1 MSIFQLVATT
11 KTVAPGSQTYA
22 TPGSFTFSVPSY
34 NTITIEVWG
43 GGGGGSFYNLGTQAN
58 GGNGNTST
66 AVIAQG
72 TLTSTGGQGG
82 LLWNGPSSV
91 GGTGSGPVGSTTASG
106 GTSAQAQP
114 YPTGGAGGGPG
125 GGAGGYYLTNGGR
138 GGTPGGGGAGYS
150 TLSPSGNFRSASG
163 GGGGGYVSYTTTEYI
178 GATISL
184 TVAAGGDGA
193 SGVPDADGGPGTV
206 KITWS

>member
-43 GGGGGSFYNLGTQAN
+43 GGGGASYYNLGNQAN
-58 GGNGNTST
+58 GVDGGAST
-66 AVIAQG
+66 AVVPQG
-72 TLTSTGGQGG
+72 TLTATGGQGG
-82 LLWNGPSSV
+82 LLFGAPSSV
-91 GGTGSGPVGSTTASG
+91 GGAGSGPAGSTTASG
-106 GTSAQAQP
+106 GTSAQAYP

-138 GGTPGGGGAGYS
+138 GGTPGGGGGGYS
-150 TLSPSGNFRSASG
+150 TFSPGGNFRSVSG

-193 SGVPDADGGPGTV
+193 VGVPDADGGPGTV